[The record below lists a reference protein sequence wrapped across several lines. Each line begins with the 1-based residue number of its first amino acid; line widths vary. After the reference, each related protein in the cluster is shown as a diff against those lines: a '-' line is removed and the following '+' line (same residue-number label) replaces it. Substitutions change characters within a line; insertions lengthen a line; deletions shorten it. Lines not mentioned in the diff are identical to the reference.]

1 MAADGMGNRAI
12 AQALFV
18 TIKTVEVHLGNAYRK
33 LGIPSRAALAATFA
47 QARPP
52 AGTTGGTSAA
62 D

>member
-47 QARPP
+47 QATPP
-52 AGTTGGTSAA
+52 GTTGGSAA
-62 D
+62 TD